1 MSDVGDAYP
10 IEHNDRRFADEGHP
24 FDEKLRTSESRFA
37 AAVAAVGVLW
47 TNDASGQMSGD
58 QPGWASLTGQSFADY
73 QGYGWAAAVH
83 PDDAQP
89 TIDAWNLAV
98 AERRP
103 FIFEHRVLT
112 RDGEYAYFAIR
123 AVPVMDAG
131 GAIVE
136 WVGVHRDITHQ
147 RLAEEALRDFNT
159 DLERL
164 VAQRTVERDRAWDQ
178 SLDLQHV
185 ITPDGII
192 RAANRAWTRVLGW
205 ENDEIVGEHHLKF
218 HFEEDFEANEIALAT
233 ATDDPLAGFETR
245 MRHKDGS
252 AHWVNWV
259 ANPQGDKIYANGRD
273 VTERR
278 AAEEQLRQAQKMEAI
293 GQLTGGVA
301 HDFNNLLTVI
311 SGGLQ
316 MLERSQDPARTQR
329 LMDGM
334 RQAVERGAGLTRQLL
349 AFSRRQ
355 SLRPEPIAL
364 APMVEKMRDLLDRS
378 LRGDIRVE
386 TGFPDGLW
394 PVEADPS
401 ELQLALLNLCVNA
414 RDAMPIG
421 GRIRI
426 RAANRPGEDGAADA
440 VDLMVCDEG
449 TGIATEI
456 AARVFEPFF
465 TTKEIGHG
473 SGLGLAQ
480 VHGFATQSGGAVAVD
495 SVPGQGA
502 NFTITL
508 PRSSGTPAIAGQDPR
523 LHEQRGSGRVLLIE
537 DDAQVAMLVSDMIRE
552 LGYEVDHLAD
562 AATALER
569 IGAAEGVDVI
579 LSDVMMPGGVSG
591 IDLFNA
597 LRSRGIEVP
606 FVLAS
611 GRADAVADDAASV
624 GVELLAKPFTIADV
638 AGALARA
645 LG

>member
-1 MSDVGDAYP
+1 
-10 IEHNDRRFADEGHP
+10 
-24 FDEKLRTSESRFA
+24 
-37 AAVAAVGVLW
+37 
-47 TNDASGQMSGD
+47 
-58 QPGWASLTGQSFADY
+58 
-73 QGYGWAAAVH
+73 
-83 PDDAQP
+83 
-89 TIDAWNLAV
+89 
-98 AERRP
+98 
-103 FIFEHRVLT
+103 
-112 RDGEYAYFAIR
+112 
-123 AVPVMDAG
+123 
-131 GAIVE
+131 
-136 WVGVHRDITHQ
+136 
-147 RLAEEALRDFNT
+147 
-159 DLERL
+159 
-164 VAQRTVERDRAWDQ
+164 
-178 SLDLQHV
+178 
-185 ITPDGII
+185 
-192 RAANRAWTRVLGW
+192 
-205 ENDEIVGEHHLKF
+205 
-218 HFEEDFEANEIALAT
+218 
-233 ATDDPLAGFETR
+233 
-245 MRHKDGS
+245 
-252 AHWVNWV
+252 
-259 ANPQGDKIYANGRD
+259 
-273 VTERR
+273 
-278 AAEEQLRQAQKMEAI
+278 MEAI

-316 MLERSQDPARTQR
+316 MLERSRDPARTQR

-334 RQAVERGAGLTRQLL
+334 HQAVERGAGLTRQLL

-364 APMVEKMRDLLDRS
+364 PPMVEKMRDLLDRS

-394 PVEADPS
+394 PVEADPG

-426 RAANRPGEDGAADA
+426 GAANRPGDGAADA
-440 VDLMVCDEG
+440 VDLTVCDEG
-449 TGIATEI
+449 TGIAAEI

-480 VHGFATQSGGAVAVD
+480 VHGFATQSGGAVTVD
-495 SVPGQGA
+495 SVSGQGA
-502 NFTITL
+502 TFTITL
-508 PRSSGTPAIAGQDPR
+508 PRSSGTPASAGQDPR
-523 LHEQRGSGRVLLIE
+523 SHEQRGSGRVLLIE

-552 LGYEVDHLAD
+552 LGYEVEHLAD

-591 IDLFNA
+591 VDLVKA

-645 LG
+645 LS